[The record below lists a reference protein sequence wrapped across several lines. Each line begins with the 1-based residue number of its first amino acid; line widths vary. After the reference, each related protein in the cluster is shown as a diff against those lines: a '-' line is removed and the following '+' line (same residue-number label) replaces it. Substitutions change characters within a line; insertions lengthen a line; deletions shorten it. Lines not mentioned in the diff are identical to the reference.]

1 MKPLTISL
9 FLFFPCSVCY
19 SQSAAKIPDPSYVNH
34 VYSLMGDSLISLE
47 HVDAH
52 YMMKPPVPFGK
63 NEAGL
68 SMPSEKSPTRIKQA
82 DTLKFVIKLASSM
95 IDPSQML
102 KLYSLRS
109 KKGNREAVL
118 SSSQDQYYKTKTEDN
133 TGGLKF
139 NVQKSGTDVYVMV
152 PASRLASG
160 EYAFMNSMLVGGGGP
175 HTTYTLYAFGIDP

>member
-1 MKPLTISL
+1 MRPLAISL
-9 FLFFPCSVCY
+9 FLFLSCRLCFGQPAS
-19 SQSAAKIPDPSYVNH
+19 KMPEPSYINH
-34 VYSLMGDSLISLE
+34 IYCLMGDSLISLE
-47 HVDAH
+47 QIDAH
-52 YMMKPPVPFGK
+52 YMMKPPVPFAK

-68 SMPSEKSPTRIKQA
+68 SMSGEKSPTRIKQA
-82 DTLKFVIKLASSM
+82 DSIRFVIKLASTMMDPTQM
-95 IDPSQML
+95 I

-133 TGGLKF
+133 TGGLKY
-139 NVQKSGTDVYVMV
+139 NIQKSGADVYIMI

-160 EYAFMNSMLVGGGGP
+160 EYAFMNSMLVGGGGM